1 LIRESG
7 RNGKPKYKAGIE
19 NGVEESTPFF
29 WVADLAEKGFF
40 YSVNV

>member
-1 LIRESG
+1 VP
-7 RNGKPKYKAGIE
+7 NYKAGIK

-29 WVADLAEKGFF
+29 YIANLDERGFF